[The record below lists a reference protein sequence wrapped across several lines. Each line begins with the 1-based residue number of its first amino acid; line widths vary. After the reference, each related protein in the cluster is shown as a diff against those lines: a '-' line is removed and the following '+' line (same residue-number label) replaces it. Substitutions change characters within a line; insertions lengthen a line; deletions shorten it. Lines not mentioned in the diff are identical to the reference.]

1 MACFA
6 AGLFGKPAR
15 HRAVIFVTVGTTGP
29 FDELLQEVDRLAA
42 AGLFAEEI
50 ICQGGQSEY
59 QMRHAKQF
67 VGRNSIADLI
77 AESMFVISHGGLT
90 VIELLRARKPF
101 VAFPNPRLADH
112 HQAFFLQQ
120 IATAAD
126 ISWSS
131 DVTDLARLYQ
141 ERRAL
146 GPATL
151 RADLPRAG
159 DIVRELQFGRPMKA
173 VLDGAVRRRR

>member
-1 MACFA
+1 M
-6 AGLFGKPAR
+6 
-15 HRAVIFVTVGTTGP
+15 IFVTVGTTGP

-59 QMRHAKQF
+59 QMQHAKQF

-77 AESMFVISHGGLT
+77 AKSSFVISHGGLT
-90 VIELLRARKPF
+90 VIELLRAKKPF
-101 VAFPNPRLADH
+101 VAFPNPRLADD

-131 DVTDLARLYQ
+131 DVADLARLYA

-159 DIVRELQFGRPMKA
+159 DIVREYQFGRSKRIILA
-173 VLDGAVRRRR
+173 EGVRRPR